1 MRSIRK
7 GDTVEV
13 ISGDNKGERG
23 VVREVHPGR
32 SVQEAGAP
40 DPNRD
45 AVVIAGVNVV
55 KKHQRRT
62 GNIRTQVGIIER
74 EAPVAISKV
83 LVVCKNCDKPSRI
96 GFRVFEDG
104 SKARFCKRCGEL
116 VE

>member
-1 MRSIRK
+1 MRLIRK

-13 ISGDNKGERG
+13 ISGSNKGERG
-23 VVREVHPGR
+23 TVHDVYPGR
-32 SVQEAGAP
+32 ASGSAGGL

-45 AVVIAGVNVV
+45 TVIISGVNIV

-62 GNIRTQVGIIER
+62 GNVRTQVGIIER
-74 EAPVAISKV
+74 EAPIAISKV
-83 LVVCKNCDKPSRI
+83 LLVCKNCDKPSRV

-104 SKARFCKRCGEL
+104 SKARYCKRCGEL